1 VTPADDRLCDP
12 YIAATAL
19 ELLRES
25 ARLRDQVGPATTVGK
40 PTDKAAASASD
51 RSPNSSD
58 LLEEK

>member
-1 VTPADDRLCDP
+1 M
-12 YIAATAL
+12 AL